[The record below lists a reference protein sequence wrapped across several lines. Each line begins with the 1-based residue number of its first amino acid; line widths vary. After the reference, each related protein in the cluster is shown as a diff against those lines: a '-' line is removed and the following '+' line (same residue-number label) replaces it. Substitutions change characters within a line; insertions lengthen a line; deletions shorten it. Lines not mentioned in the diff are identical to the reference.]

1 MATKRGKDA
10 SKRKDKE
17 RASLGFRLSLVG
29 IGLVVL
35 AYVVTIA
42 VMVLR

>member
-1 MATKRGKDA
+1 MATKRGKGT
-10 SKRKDKE
+10 SERKDKE

-35 AYVVTIA
+35 AYVVTLV